1 MYTIHTN
8 HQLKSAVTSLIQRE
22 SEVAQYQVNIDNY
35 RAALTLIANKS
46 GAEQAELDD
55 FRQMINKLLASEL
68 LEQKKVQVMLEVALL
83 QLAGQDITTLVKE
96 AQNVPTE

>member
-1 MYTIHTN
+1 MHDPSPVVVFGEII
-8 HQLKSAVTSLIQRE
+8 L
-22 SEVAQYQVNIDNY
+22 D
-35 RAALTLIANKS
+35 LIANKS